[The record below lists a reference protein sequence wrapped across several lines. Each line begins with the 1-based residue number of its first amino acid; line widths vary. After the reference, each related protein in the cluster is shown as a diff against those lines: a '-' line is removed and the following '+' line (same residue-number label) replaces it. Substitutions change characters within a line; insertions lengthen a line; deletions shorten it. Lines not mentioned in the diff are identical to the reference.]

1 MIRMCE
7 KFVAAL
13 LTISLL
19 SISVS
24 AKSDLG
30 NWNNR
35 EVVCCGMKF
44 AEALL

>member
-1 MIRMCE
+1 MCE

-19 SISVS
+19 SISVF

-30 NWNNR
+30 DWNNGR
-35 EVVCCGMKF
+35 EIEDGF
-44 AEALL
+44 QHSR